1 MTAFFQFQLLPI
13 EANIPKK
20 CATVPAFLMVQVIH
34 FFYSKSMQLR
44 SWFWDFKKKNVDLN
58 FHHSII
64 PIPSDHSP
72 TPSQESIQQST

>member
-20 CATVPAFLMVQVIH
+20 CATVPAFFNGSSDPILQQIH
-34 FFYSKSMQLR
+34 ATPKL
-44 SWFWDFKKKNVDLN
+44 VD
-58 FHHSII
+58 
-64 PIPSDHSP
+64 P